1 MSLITLAGLKA
12 VEHAIN
18 LALIQDAP
26 SQQTLSKLA
35 GQQILIE
42 IEDFKL
48 LMLIQILEQGL
59 ALSLPLTVEEARLD
73 NKRDTHVK
81 GPSTAYRKLLDGDG
95 FFDGDL
101 RIQGNAQTLMTLHKV
116 SANFE
121 LDWEGILADKIG
133 DIATSFIAPLLRS
146 KWQWTKHAAQS
157 FKLNLVEYLQDETD
171 LLPSKL
177 EFNNFVEDLE
187 LMETALDRL
196 DARMRFLAKSMSQK

>member
-18 LALIQDAP
+18 LALVQDAP
-26 SQQTLSKLA
+26 SQQKLSKLA

-42 IEDFKL
+42 VDDFKL
-48 LMLIQILEQGL
+48 LILIQILEQGV
-59 ALSLPLTVEEARLD
+59 SLGLPEDVADAGLD
-73 NKRDTHVK
+73 NRSDTHVK
-81 GPSTAYRKLLDGDG
+81 GPSSAYKKLLDGDG

-101 RIQGNAQTLMTLHKV
+101 RSQGNAQTLMTLHKV

-133 DIATSFIAPLLRS
+133 DMATSFIAPLLRS
-146 KWQWTKHAAQS
+146 KWQWSKTAGQS
-157 FKLNLVEYLQDETD
+157 FKLNLIEYLQEEAD
-171 LLPSKL
+171 LLPTKL

-196 DARMRFLAKSMSQK
+196 EARMRFLNSRK

>member
-18 LALIQDAP
+18 LALVQDEP
-26 SQQTLSKLA
+26 SQQKLSKLA

-42 IEDFKL
+42 VEDFNL
-48 LMLIQILEQGL
+48 LILIQILEQGL
-59 ALSLPLTVEEARLD
+59 ALGLPANVSDAGLD
-73 NKRDTHVK
+73 ESQDTHVK
-81 GPSTAYRKLLDGDG
+81 GASSAYRKLLDGDG

-133 DIATSFIAPLLRS
+133 DMPTSFIAPLLRS
-146 KWQWTKHAAQS
+146 KWQWTKETGKS
-157 FKLNLVEYLQDETD
+157 FKLNLVEYLQEEAD
-171 LLPSKL
+171 LLPSKI
-177 EFNNFVEDLE
+177 EFTNFIEDLE
-187 LMETALDRL
+187 LLETSLDRL
-196 DARMRFLAKSMSQK
+196 EARMRFVKNKL

>member
-12 VEHAIN
+12 VEHSIN
-18 LALIQDAP
+18 LALVQDAP
-26 SQQTLSKLA
+26 SQQKLNKLA
-35 GQQILIE
+35 GQQILLE
-42 IEDFKL
+42 VDDFNL
-48 LMLIQILEQGL
+48 LIVIQILEQGL
-59 ALSLPLTVEEARLD
+59 ALSLPSDVEDAKLD
-73 NKRDTHVK
+73 NRLDTHVR
-81 GPSTAYRKLLDGDG
+81 GPSSAYRKLLEGDG

-133 DIATSFIAPLLRS
+133 DMATSFIAPLLRS
-146 KWQWTKHAAQS
+146 KWQWGKHAAQS
-157 FKLNLVEYLQDETD
+157 FKLNLVEYLQEEAD

-187 LMETALDRL
+187 MMETALDRL
-196 DARMRFLAKSMSQK
+196 DARMRFLNSRK